1 MVFSVDQVLASQI
14 KTEEETSWVKP
25 TPHCGSAIGHPSL
38 IHKSGSIQHSKTVQ
52 FPKLFSHS
60 SPCFLLDQ
68 GLASLIRTERRL
80 NGWSWLHIVGQL
92 FITRLWYTS
101 QDPFSTARQSSFQNY
116 FHTLLLVFCWTKAL
130 HHWSGLRGDLMGE
143 ADSTLW
149 VSCSSPVSDTQVRI
163 HSAQQD
169 SPVSKTI
176 FTLFS
181 LFFVRPSLSITD
193 QDLLSQADSTL
204 WISCWSPVSDMHTLL
219 FIFLCTKS

>member
-1 MVFSVDQVLASQI
+1 
-14 KTEEETSWVKP
+14 
-25 TPHCGSAIGHPSL
+25 
-38 IHKSGSIQHSKTVQ
+38 
-52 FPKLFSHS
+52 
-60 SPCFLLDQ
+60 
-68 GLASLIRTERRL
+68 
-80 NGWSWLHIVGQL
+80 
-92 FITRLWYTS
+92 
-101 QDPFSTARQSSFQNY
+101 
-116 FHTLLLVFCWTKAL
+116 
-130 HHWSGLRGDLMGE
+130 MGE

-169 SPVSKTI
+169 SPDSKTI

-204 WISCWSPVSDMHTLL
+204 WVSCWSPVSDMHTLL